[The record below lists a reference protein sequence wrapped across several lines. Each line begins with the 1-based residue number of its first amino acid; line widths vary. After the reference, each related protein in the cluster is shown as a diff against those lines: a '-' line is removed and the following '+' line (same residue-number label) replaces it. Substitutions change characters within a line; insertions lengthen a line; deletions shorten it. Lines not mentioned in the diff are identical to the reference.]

1 MILTCKILIKL
12 WKKIYMINHIPIKQ
26 MWPEENIILIK
37 DVKKWVDQKLQ
48 KNPMKKKGFSMIYQ
62 RTKVQKLGIPKN
74 KRVKKT

>member
-1 MILTCKILIKL
+1 
-12 WKKIYMINHIPIKQ
+12 
-26 MWPEENIILIK
+26 
-37 DVKKWVDQKLQ
+37 LQ